1 MNTHKLTSQV
11 LAFTDTRS
19 LASCLLSFKRS
30 RLPKQHI
37 PIRAVA
43 KAWQLLV
50 FVLLFQA
57 SLFPVNIQAQRRRP
71 PTGGRLAVVVDER
84 LSTLRSTPQLS
95 GKLLRR
101 LGRGR
106 LVAIRGIKR
115 SEDGIVFFLVNVTAR
130 THGWIQREA
139 VVSSSSHADEQRL
152 LGLIKGSA
160 EFDRIARA
168 RIFLDLF
175 PRSSVRSEVLLM
187 FGDAAEDAAARLSRD
202 ASRRINEGEIR
213 SLDAPTF
220 SYFLNYSGLDRY
232 NRQGVGFIFASSTKR
247 FHYDGTS
254 WREIVRRY
262 PTTPEAAEARKRLGE
277 LAAVVQSPEP

>member
-1 MNTHKLTSQV
+1 MKTHKLTFQV
-11 LAFTDTRS
+11 LAFTD
-19 LASCLLSFKRS
+19 
-30 RLPKQHI
+30 P
-37 PIRAVA
+37 RAIA
-43 KAWQLLV
+43 RAWQLLV
-50 FVLLFQA
+50 YASLFQA

-106 LVAIRGIKR
+106 LVAIRGTKK
-115 SEDGIVFFLVNVTAR
+115 SQDGIVFLLVNVTAR

-139 VVSSSSHADEQRL
+139 VVSSSYQGDEQRL
-152 LGLIKGSA
+152 LGLIKGSND
-160 EFDRIARA
+160 FDRIARA
-168 RIFLDLF
+168 KIFLDLF
-175 PRSSVRSEVLLM
+175 PRSSLRSEVLLM

-213 SLDAPTF
+213 SLDAPVF

-247 FHYDGTS
+247 FHYDGSS

-262 PTTPEAAEARKRLGE
+262 PKMPQATEARKRLGE
-277 LAAVVQSPEP
+277 LAAFVQNPDP